1 MSRSFLEPLFWGD
14 GVDELPVGGGVALP
28 IPSGSGSPDPRGG
41 GGPVGPQ
48 ALNRG
53 LASSDALGFD
63 ADSVPASATTGEL
76 GDAVGG
82 LEGLHHGDDRGGLG
96 LVPLPAAGLDGG
108 GMTVDQ
114 QAHDDLGATLLS
126 LE

>member
-28 IPSGSGSPDPRGG
+28 IPSGSGPSDPRGG

-48 ALNRG
+48 AMNRG
-53 LASSDALGFD
+53 LASSNAASLT
-63 ADSVPASATTGEL
+63 AESVPASATTGEL

-82 LEGLHHGDDRGGLG
+82 LEGLHHGDDRGGLSP
-96 LVPLPAAGLDGG
+96 VALPAAGLEGG
-108 GMTVDQ
+108 GP
-114 QAHDDLGATLLS
+114 
-126 LE
+126 

>member
-1 MSRSFLEPLFWGD
+1 ME
-14 GVDELPVGGGVALP
+14 VGLQ
-28 IPSGSGSPDPRGG
+28 IPGG

-48 ALNRG
+48 AMNRG
-53 LASSDALGFD
+53 LASSNAARLT
-63 ADSVPASATTGEL
+63 AESVPASATTGEL

-82 LEGLHHGDDRGGLG
+82 LEGLHHGDDRGGLS
-96 LVPLPAAGLDGG
+96 LVPLPAAGLEGG
-108 GMTVDQ
+108 TMTVDQ

>member
-1 MSRSFLEPLFWGD
+1 MMVSMACPSAGASPYPF
-14 GVDELPVGGGVALP
+14 PVEVGLQ
-28 IPSGSGSPDPRGG
+28 IPGG

-82 LEGLHHGDDRGGLG
+82 LEGLHHGDDRGGLSP
-96 LVPLPAAGLDGG
+96 VALPAAGLEGGDHDGRPAG
-108 GMTVDQ
+108 PR
-114 QAHDDLGATLLS
+114 
-126 LE
+126 